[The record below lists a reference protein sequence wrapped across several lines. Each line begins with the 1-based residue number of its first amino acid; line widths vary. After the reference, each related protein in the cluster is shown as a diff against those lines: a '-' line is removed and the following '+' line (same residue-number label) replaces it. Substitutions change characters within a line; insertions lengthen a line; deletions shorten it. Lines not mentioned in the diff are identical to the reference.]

1 MNGQPLTEKEVIMRT
16 ENESQLICELRE
28 AKTDSGQVMLE
39 GTVRLELPVPRQDG
53 RLPAEVEQ
61 TVEQAGQEFKRWMYR
76 HLMEKLDTELVLSL
90 RLGKDQEGWI
100 CHGQRTMTFKTVFG
114 TVQVSRRRIMHKADQ
129 SSEIPA
135 AKAWNTPQ
143 QVTIT
148 QGLIDAT
155 CDAML
160 QESSRKS
167 LRHVEERAGEAGL
180 LGRVSVLNL
189 VHEEGRQLREA
200 SQRRAAQIFEA
211 DPEAARC
218 LLPHVAEPLVEGQC
232 QTEESQ
238 DLWPALVG
246 FPGAPTAEIVPEEE
260 PRHVDADTV
269 MVQADEVCVHAQ
281 ASTGRKQVDVYNA
294 MVRTAERTW
303 CFSAE
308 NAQSLIFLVGGLLA
322 TLGVHHGQLRL
333 LFVNDGARWIRDWF
347 EGLRVPNKSLVLC
360 WYHLAKR
367 CFEGLA
373 TACGRKRAEGIAP
386 EVLGHLW
393 EGRVDE
399 ALAVLASHRQEMK
412 VHLAL
417 NQLVQ
422 YIEKRRPYL
431 PNYRERREAGL
442 WIASNRVEKLNDWT
456 VSQRCKHRGMD
467 WTPEGVLA
475 LAILESTRRNGELD
489 AWRRTR
495 DLPRRD
501 DHITPKQAA

>member
-1 MNGQPLTEKEVIMRT
+1 MRT
-16 ENESQLICELRE
+16 ENESQVICEIHGV
-28 AKTDSGQVMLE
+28 KTENGQVMLE
-39 GTVRLELPVPRQDG
+39 GTMRLQLPVPRQDA

-61 TVEQAGQEFKRWMYR
+61 AVERAGQEIKRWMYR
-76 HLMEKLDTELVLSL
+76 HLMEKMDTELVLSL
-90 RLGKDQEGWI
+90 REGKAQEGVI
-100 CHGQRTMTFKTVFG
+100 CHGQRRMTFKTVFG

-189 VHEEGRQLREA
+189 VHEEGRQLCAA
-200 SQRRAAQIFEA
+200 SQHRAEQIFEA
-211 DPEAARC
+211 DPEAAQC
-218 LLPHVAEPLVEGQC
+218 LLLHVAEPSVEEPC
-232 QTEESQ
+232 QAEEFP
-238 DLWPALVG
+238 DLGPALVG
-246 FPGAPTAEIVPEEE
+246 FPGAHVLEVVSEEE
-260 PRHVDADTV
+260 PRRVDADTV

-281 ASTGRKQVDVYNA
+281 ASTCRKEIDVYNA
-294 MVRTAERTW
+294 MVRTAEQTW

-308 NAQSLIFLVGGLLA
+308 NAQSLTFLVGGLLA
-322 TLGVHHGQLRL
+322 ALGVHRGQLRL
-333 LFVNDGARWIRDWF
+333 LFVNDGARWIRNWF
-347 EGLRVPNKSLVLC
+347 DGLKVKNKKMVLC

-367 CFEGLA
+367 CFDGLA
-373 TACGRKRAEGIAP
+373 TACGRKRAEEIAP

-393 EGRVDE
+393 EGRIDE
-399 ALAVLASHRQEMK
+399 ALGVLANHRQEMR
-412 VHLAL
+412 VRLAL
-417 NQLVQ
+417 DQLIQ
-422 YIEKRRPYL
+422 YIENRRPYL
-431 PNYRERREAGL
+431 PNYRQRREAGL

-467 WTPEGVLA
+467 WTPEGILA

-489 AWRRTR
+489 MWRQTRTM
-495 DLPRRD
+495 PRWD
-501 DHITPKQAA
+501 VHVTPRQAA